1 MHVQG
6 QGGGGGGRAVNS
18 TREQPRG
25 RYNDGY
31 ERRGNEQSSPN
42 KIIISSTR
50 SDFHPF
56 LPSSLVGGFLLR
68 ADRAANNRGVF
79 RKASENANMWVTAPW
94 LASQETI
101 GVRGMY
107 PLDRY
112 YVPYSLVNIILGDVC
127 AISSRECISRFP
139 RWEPNWKKEEKPQTK
154 LKRKWLVR
162 AELVRVRARLEH
174 SLRGV
179 TYIRTARCIIDTAT
193 PNVARHR
200 RPPLCPPLFEIGQVC
215 VHVVCAS
222 IYAHMCDWVPGGV
235 PQTCPINRLFSLS
248 TAEHLRQDCF
258 KILTIP
264 FPYNNF
270 IRSKFR

>member
-50 SDFHPF
+50 SNLHPF

-79 RKASENANMWVTAPW
+79 RKALENANMWVITPW

-112 YVPYSLVNIILGDVC
+112 YVPYSLVNIILGWC
-127 AISSRECISRFP
+127 LRYFFSRMYLSISLMGAELEERIR
-139 RWEPNWKKEEKPQTK
+139 EEKPQTK

-215 VHVVCAS
+215 VHVVCAA

-248 TAEHLRQDCF
+248 TASSSSAKTMF
-258 KILTIP
+258 
-264 FPYNNF
+264 
-270 IRSKFR
+270 

>member
-1 MHVQG
+1 MHAYVQG

-50 SDFHPF
+50 SNFHPF

-112 YVPYSLVNIILGDVC
+112 YVPYSLVNIILGWC
-127 AISSRECISRFP
+127 LRYFFSRMYLSIS
-139 RWEPNWKKEEKPQTK
+139 
-154 LKRKWLVR
+154 LMG
-162 AELVRVRARLEH
+162 AELEERRETSNKIEKEMVSARGTCSRSSAARALATRSHLHTNSAMYYWHRNPQCSPPSSTPFVSSLVWNRTGMCTRSMCLDICTYVRLGTGWRSTNLPDK
-174 SLRGV
+174 S
-179 TYIRTARCIIDTAT
+179 
-193 PNVARHR
+193 
-200 RPPLCPPLFEIGQVC
+200 
-215 VHVVCAS
+215 S
-222 IYAHMCDWVPGGV
+222 
-235 PQTCPINRLFSLS
+235 LFSLHRGTS
-248 TAEHLRQDCF
+248 SPRLF
-258 KILTIP
+258 
-264 FPYNNF
+264 
-270 IRSKFR
+270 

>member
-79 RKASENANMWVTAPW
+79 RKALENANMWVTAPW

-112 YVPYSLVNIILGDVC
+112 YVPYSLVNIILGWC
-127 AISSRECISRFP
+127 LRYFFSRMYLSISSMG
-139 RWEPNWKKEEKPQTK
+139 
-154 LKRKWLVR
+154 
-162 AELVRVRARLEH
+162 AELEERRETSNKIEKEMVSARNLFAFE
-174 SLRGV
+174 RGSSTRYEESP
-179 TYIRTARCIIDTAT
+179 TYEQRDVLLT
-193 PNVARHR
+193 PQ
-200 RPPLCPPLFEIGQVC
+200 PP
-215 VHVVCAS
+215 
-222 IYAHMCDWVPGGV
+222 M
-235 PQTCPINRLFSLS
+235 
-248 TAEHLRQDCF
+248 
-258 KILTIP
+258 
-264 FPYNNF
+264 
-270 IRSKFR
+270 